1 MIGTMMTRIPGFLI
15 PISLMFLFAACS
27 SLPQS
32 SSPVAVCR
40 SLIERVDLRIENK
53 GVGDAQAAPIE
64 GYPYLRI
71 NRFLASFE
79 GGLNTPDEFH
89 EWVQRLRALDRD
101 ARQVEL
107 QNLGAANIVATVDEC
122 AEKLLAADRESPT
135 FTADLM
141 AAARAPRHYDDVVR
155 AIGLYP
161 LTQIGVA
168 LGFERWKAQNLP
180 TFQNPSTFSE
190 TPEGATATVR
200 YGLQQGNPMSA
211 DEVAA
216 LIDLS
221 ANNSLGIPDLEGQL
235 LEELARQFAPVFAIS
250 PTTGAD
256 QVGRPYWPSRAA
268 PAPRTDRDDPTVY
281 VRLAHTRFEGEV
293 LPQLVYA
300 IWFPARPLEG
310 AFDLLGGEL
319 DGFVWRVTLGRDG
332 TPLIYDAFHACG
344 CYHLFFPTSKLTRR
358 PVPED
363 QDLREEPLVPR
374 AAPDLATGE
383 RLVLHLASGSHYLTA
398 LSVTADSTDGV
409 PLRFIDEN
417 REPEFG
423 LRSLALAEGGRQSL
437 FGPDGI
443 VRGTQRR
450 ERFILWPMGIADP
463 GAMRQWGTHA
473 TAFVG
478 ERHADDPFLFEGA
491 FAR

>member
-15 PISLMFLFAACS
+15 PISLIFLAAACT

-53 GVGDAQAAPIE
+53 GVGDAQAARVD

-79 GGLNTPDEFH
+79 GELGSPDAVN
-89 EWVQRLRALDRD
+89 EWVQRLRALDRE

-107 QNLGAANIVATVDEC
+107 QNLGAANIVVTVDGC
-122 AEKLLAADRESPT
+122 AESLFAADRESST

-141 AAARAPRHYDDVVR
+141 AAAQAPRHYDDAAR

-180 TFQNPSTFSE
+180 TFNAK
-190 TPEGATATVR
+190 PEGTAATVQ
-200 YGLQQGNPMSA
+200 YGLQQGDPMSA

-216 LIDLS
+216 LIGLS

-235 LEELARQFAPVFAIS
+235 LEVLARQFAPTYVIS
-250 PTTGAD
+250 ETTGAD
-256 QVGRPYWPSRAA
+256 QVGRPYWPSKEAS
-268 PAPRTDRDDPTVY
+268 APRTDRDDPTIY

-293 LPQLVYA
+293 LPQLVYS
-300 IWFPARPLEG
+300 IWFPARPREG

-332 TPLIYDAFHACG
+332 TPLIYDGFHACG

-363 QDLREEPLVPR
+363 HDLREEPLVPR
-374 AAPDLATGE
+374 TGPDLATDE

-398 LSVTADSTDGV
+398 LSVTADSAGEV
-409 PLRFIDEN
+409 PLRFVDEN
-417 REPEFG
+417 SGPEFG